1 MRYFTSFSVVF
12 AVVGFILDAY
22 STDLGIKA
30 GAKELNPVRRWLIGK
45 FGRNNGTYG
54 VAIALSAAL
63 VSLVLLVDPLP
74 TGFWVGNMIAGGVA
88 WWVAIHN
95 YKVVR
100 RLNG

>member
-1 MRYFTSFSVVF
+1 MSPLTSFSVVF

-45 FGRNNGTYG
+45 LGHNGGTHG

-63 VSLVLLVDPLP
+63 MSLALLVDPLP
-74 TGFWVGNMIAGGVA
+74 AGFWVGNMIAGGVA

-95 YKVVR
+95 YKIVR